1 MTTQTVEIFYSFQCP
16 YSYLA
21 MDRYAELESKFDIKV
36 LWQPFSA
43 KVAGKGFPTTPVPP
57 EKISYIREDSIR
69 LAQEMNMPLAM
80 TDSWPENE
88 FDPEKSL
95 RGALIA
101 SDMEVAIEYNIKM
114 FQQWWEE
121 GQNPNDS
128 AFIVQLCE
136 ELDIDL
142 NEFTALSNSS
152 DTRERVKNIF
162 KRGKKYG
169 IFETP
174 TILINEERFVGLD
187 RIDAAEK
194 KLRAMGL
201 AKKPRA
207 SAAA

>member
-36 LWQPFSA
+36 RWQPFSA
-43 KVAGKGFPTTPVPP
+43 KVAGKGFPTTPKKKK
-57 EKISYIREDSIR
+57 KISYIREDSIR